1 MKGEAMDHAKNTY
14 SNEGPSDWA
23 AFLVAQATVAG
34 LLLGLYYFVGFE
46 VAILVGLAILILQVA
61 QP

>member
-1 MKGEAMDHAKNTY
+1 MNHAKTTY
-14 SNEGPSDWA
+14 SDEGTADWA
-23 AFLVAQATVAG
+23 AFLVAQVIVIG
-34 LLLGLYYFVGFE
+34 LLLGLYYFIGFQ